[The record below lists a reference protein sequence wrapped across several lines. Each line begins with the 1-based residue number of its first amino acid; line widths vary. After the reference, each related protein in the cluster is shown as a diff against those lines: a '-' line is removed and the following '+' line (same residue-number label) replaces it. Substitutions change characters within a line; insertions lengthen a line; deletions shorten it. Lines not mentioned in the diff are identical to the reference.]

1 MQYKTIFAGKRQT
14 TQTYSEDSPVTTTTV
29 AGAVAGRV
37 RVVLVAAQETHLA
50 VVVPR
55 VLQTVY
61 QVAARD
67 VADVPIPA
75 PVGVQEAVRGVA
87 LTRVQGTVLQAVQVL
102 VPVGV
107 LGGNCD

>member
-14 TQTYSEDSPVTTTTV
+14 TQTYSEDRLATTTTAEV
-29 AGAVAGRV
+29 VVAGRV
-37 RVVLVAAQETHLA
+37 RVVLVGVQETHPA
-50 VVVPR
+50 AVVPR

-75 PVGVQEAVRGVA
+75 PVGVQEVARGAV
-87 LTRVQGTVLQAVQVL
+87 LTRVQGIVLQAVQVL